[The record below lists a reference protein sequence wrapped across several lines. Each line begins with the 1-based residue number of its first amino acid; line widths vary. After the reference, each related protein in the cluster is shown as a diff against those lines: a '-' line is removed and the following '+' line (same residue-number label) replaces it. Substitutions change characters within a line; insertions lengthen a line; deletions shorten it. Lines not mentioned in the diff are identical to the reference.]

1 MSQHDDKS
9 PFDWDKWPF
18 ILPGCDPDGPE
29 EDESS
34 ADLSASMEK
43 KTLRRDAEIGLVS
56 AQLELGLNLLY
67 GKGGFAEDPQE
78 AVKWLRAA
86 AEQGDAEAQFNLGY
100 CLQRGI
106 GCKKNPRKAM
116 WWFHAAAKQGNAE
129 AQYEFGDCLVRGI
142 DCKKNPQLG

>member
-56 AQLELGLNLLY
+56 AQLEPGLNLLY
-67 GKGGFAEDPQE
+67 GKGGFAE
-78 AVKWLRAA
+78 
-86 AEQGDAEAQFNLGY
+86 
-100 CLQRGI
+100 
-106 GCKKNPRKAM
+106 
-116 WWFHAAAKQGNAE
+116 
-129 AQYEFGDCLVRGI
+129 
-142 DCKKNPQLG
+142 